1 MKIANSL
8 SLLLGLV
15 LGMISLQWILSPQIA
30 AETLNMIYLDG
41 QGRNTQIRDFTA
53 FFLGTS
59 TMCFISFFTK
69 QYQWIFSTG
78 IIYMLAGLFNI
89 LASINYDADIAISSL
104 IAEIL
109 FTVIA
114 WTSAFFY
121 KLNSL

>member
-1 MKIANSL
+1 
-8 SLLLGLV
+8 
-15 LGMISLQWILSPQIA
+15 
-30 AETLNMIYLDG
+30 
-41 QGRNTQIRDFTA
+41 
-53 FFLGTS
+53 
-59 TMCFISFFTK
+59 
-69 QYQWIFSTG
+69 
-78 IIYMLAGLFNI
+78 MLAGLFNI

>member
-15 LGMISLQWILSPQIA
+15 LGMISLQWILSPQTA

-41 QGRNTQIRDFTA
+41 LGRNTQIRDFTA

-59 TMCFISFFTK
+59 SMCFISLITK
-69 QYQWIFSTG
+69 QYQWIFSAG
-78 IIYMLAGLFNI
+78 IIFMIAGVFNI
-89 LASINYDADIAISSL
+89 LSSINYNAVIAISSL

-121 KLNSL
+121 KSNSL